1 MCACLLYG
9 STVLGDGDTP
19 GNGASL
25 EDEGC
30 YEGEPT
36 GLGAAPLPYVWPCHT
51 QVATTTEHHL
61 PCAPGSQKLICTYQ
75 ICSSRRDIY

>member
-9 STVLGDGDTP
+9 STVPGDGDTP

-30 YEGEPT
+30 YKGEPT
-36 GLGAAPLPYVWPCHT
+36 GLEAAPLPCVWPCHT

-61 PCAPGSQKLICTYQ
+61 P
-75 ICSSRRDIY
+75 